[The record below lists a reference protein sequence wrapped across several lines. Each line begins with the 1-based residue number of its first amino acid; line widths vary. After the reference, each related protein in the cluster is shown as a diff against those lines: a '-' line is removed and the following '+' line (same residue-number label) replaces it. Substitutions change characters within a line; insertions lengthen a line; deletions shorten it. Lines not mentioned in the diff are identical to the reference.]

1 MNHEQA
7 TLNRTGSLPNKQF
20 HVNSLN
26 DIDPHQSIDDLER
39 EIEYTRLSN
48 QGIRR
53 HQSLTYG
60 HKNYPI
66 KLEHY
71 DQPSRRNNKKLNLIT
86 DFNDLS
92 IPAQPASAS
101 AYVPPIGHSS
111 GMHQHPTHIHQPPPP
126 PLSATAALWNNQDR
140 QSVVGMAPSS
150 QWRFDPITGQ
160 PLTPPPP
167 PPKKSLHS
175 RLRQQHQP
183 INTPLPPSPP
193 ATDIHS
199 MIAMNGYNPTQF
211 DLNPKHARFFVI
223 KSYTEDDVHKS
234 LKYNIWAS
242 TELGNQRLDKAF
254 NESANKGPIYL
265 FFSVNAS
272 GHFCGMAQMLT
283 HVDYATSSSVWS
295 QNDKWKGVFKLRW
308 IFIKDI
314 PNSTLRHIKLL
325 NTNEKKPVTNSR
337 DTTELLDDAGKEML
351 NIFFQFNSR
360 TSLLQDFDFYEI
372 QSIQKGGSGGSG
384 GVGGIGG
391 VSSGVSVGSGSST
404 TPTFSPPNQ
413 PLHPAYQFQPSNPYS
428 FANLG
433 QQGW

>member
-1 MNHEQA
+1 MNHEQP

-150 QWRFDPITGQ
+150 QWRCVHSHTLAFSAYMPLDSILSLVNLSLLHHHLPRNPYTRDYASNINLSTPLSLLLLQ
-160 PLTPPPP
+160 PLTFT
-167 PPKKSLHS
+167 
-175 RLRQQHQP
+175 R
-183 INTPLPPSPP
+183 
-193 ATDIHS
+193 
-199 MIAMNGYNPTQF
+199 
-211 DLNPKHARFFVI
+211 
-223 KSYTEDDVHKS
+223 
-234 LKYNIWAS
+234 
-242 TELGNQRLDKAF
+242 
-254 NESANKGPIYL
+254 
-265 FFSVNAS
+265 
-272 GHFCGMAQMLT
+272 
-283 HVDYATSSSVWS
+283 
-295 QNDKWKGVFKLRW
+295 
-308 IFIKDI
+308 
-314 PNSTLRHIKLL
+314 
-325 NTNEKKPVTNSR
+325 
-337 DTTELLDDAGKEML
+337 
-351 NIFFQFNSR
+351 
-360 TSLLQDFDFYEI
+360 
-372 QSIQKGGSGGSG
+372 
-384 GVGGIGG
+384 
-391 VSSGVSVGSGSST
+391 
-404 TPTFSPPNQ
+404 
-413 PLHPAYQFQPSNPYS
+413 
-428 FANLG
+428 
-433 QQGW
+433 

>member
-1 MNHEQA
+1 
-7 TLNRTGSLPNKQF
+7 
-20 HVNSLN
+20 
-26 DIDPHQSIDDLER
+26 
-39 EIEYTRLSN
+39 
-48 QGIRR
+48 
-53 HQSLTYG
+53 
-60 HKNYPI
+60 
-66 KLEHY
+66 
-71 DQPSRRNNKKLNLIT
+71 
-86 DFNDLS
+86 
-92 IPAQPASAS
+92 
-101 AYVPPIGHSS
+101 
-111 GMHQHPTHIHQPPPP
+111 
-126 PLSATAALWNNQDR
+126 
-140 QSVVGMAPSS
+140 
-150 QWRFDPITGQ
+150 
-160 PLTPPPP
+160 
-167 PPKKSLHS
+167 
-175 RLRQQHQP
+175 
-183 INTPLPPSPP
+183 
-193 ATDIHS
+193 

-384 GVGGIGG
+384 GVGGFGG

>member
-1 MNHEQA
+1 
-7 TLNRTGSLPNKQF
+7 
-20 HVNSLN
+20 
-26 DIDPHQSIDDLER
+26 
-39 EIEYTRLSN
+39 
-48 QGIRR
+48 
-53 HQSLTYG
+53 
-60 HKNYPI
+60 
-66 KLEHY
+66 
-71 DQPSRRNNKKLNLIT
+71 
-86 DFNDLS
+86 
-92 IPAQPASAS
+92 
-101 AYVPPIGHSS
+101 
-111 GMHQHPTHIHQPPPP
+111 
-126 PLSATAALWNNQDR
+126 
-140 QSVVGMAPSS
+140 
-150 QWRFDPITGQ
+150 
-160 PLTPPPP
+160 
-167 PPKKSLHS
+167 
-175 RLRQQHQP
+175 
-183 INTPLPPSPP
+183 
-193 ATDIHS
+193 

-211 DLNPKHARFFVI
+211 DLNPKHARYFVI

-283 HVDYATSSSVWS
+283 HVDYTTSSSVWS

-372 QSIQKGGSGGSG
+372 QSIQKNSVGGGVGGVGGSGGG
-384 GVGGIGG
+384 
-391 VSSGVSVGSGSST
+391 GSGSST
-404 TPTFSPPNQ
+404 PTFKNQ
-413 PLHPAYQFQPSNPYS
+413 SHQPRHPAYQLQPPINPYS
-428 FANLG
+428 LANLNH
-433 QQGW
+433 QGW